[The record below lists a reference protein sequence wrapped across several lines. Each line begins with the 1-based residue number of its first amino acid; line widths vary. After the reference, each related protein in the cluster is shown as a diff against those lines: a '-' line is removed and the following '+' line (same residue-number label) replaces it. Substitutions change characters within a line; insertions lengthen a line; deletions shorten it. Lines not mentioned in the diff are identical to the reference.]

1 MALLGD
7 DGRGYELARKLETVG
22 VWRTWLGES
31 NYTIFLRFLDS
42 PSTWEAFMRVEDSK
56 SRAQIHLQ
64 LRVRALLFDKASVSL
79 FLRSNPS
86 SSSSLA
92 SSSLAVSK
100 LNSTCEFLF
109 FLFIFFFWWNFW
121 LGIDAI
127 VFADLQLHGDDV
139 YFTLENSAQDVVQP
153 REGGVSSNTASSKVR
168 SLIWFYSA
176 IVTLL
181 KCNVYLY
188 FIANFQLRL
197 KWIMGWKVEWNFD
210 SSVMLS

>member
-109 FLFIFFFWWNFW
+109 FYLFIFFFSG
-121 LGIDAI
+121 GI
-127 VFADLQLHGDDV
+127 FG
-139 YFTLENSAQDVVQP
+139 LE
-153 REGGVSSNTASSKVR
+153 
-168 SLIWFYSA
+168 L
-176 IVTLL
+176 TLL
-181 KCNVYLY
+181 CSQICNCTGMTCTSRWRILHKMW
-188 FIANFQLRL
+188 FNR
-197 KWIMGWKVEWNFD
+197 GKVVFHPIRRRPRF
-210 SSVMLS
+210 VL